1 MVSYALQVAE
11 KVDSLEATTYQ
22 EAINCTKSNKWIVTM
37 NEEMKSLKKIRL
49 GIWLSYLRTKQ
60 LLVPN
65 GSSRK
70 KLGMRYKVRLVAKGY
85 SQKKGVDYNDS
96 FSLIVRHISIRV
108 LLALVVIL

>member
-1 MVSYALQVAE
+1 
-11 KVDSLEATTYQ
+11 
-22 EAINCTKSNKWIVTM
+22 M

-85 SQKKGVDYNDS
+85 S
-96 FSLIVRHISIRV
+96 
-108 LLALVVIL
+108 